1 MPRKSPR
8 ARRKPDSEPRL
19 PGKGRPRATPGR
31 TRAAARG
38 KTVRDASAGR
48 RVRANATRH
57 APGGARAVGRGTG
70 RNARPAAQLAHQ
82 RARKPRPTA
91 QRTRAARP
99 APAKRPA
106 ARPTTRRPR
115 FAPPDPARIA
125 ALLDLLDR
133 GYPGARTAL
142 RHENPLQLLIATI
155 LSAQCTDERVNMVT
169 PALFARYPDA
179 AAFAGADR
187 AELEAMVRSTGFY
200 RNKAK
205 AIQSCCADIVAR
217 HGCEVPRTLDELT
230 ALPGVGR
237 KTANVVLGSAFGIP
251 GIVVDTHVGRLSK
264 RLGLTRESDPVRIEF
279 ALMPILPRERWSVFS
294 HWLILHGRMVCVARK
309 PRCSTCSLAPHCPRI
324 GVTASQ

>member
-8 ARRKPDSEPRL
+8 ARRKPDPEPKL
-19 PGKGRPRATPGR
+19 PGKRRARATPGR

-38 KTVRDASAGR
+38 KSARAASAAKR
-48 RVRANATRH
+48 PRAIAKRH
-57 APGGARAVGRGTG
+57 TPRG
-70 RNARPAAQLAHQ
+70 ARPA
-82 RARKPRPTA
+82 RATK
-91 QRTRAARP
+91 
-99 APAKRPA
+99 AKRPA
-106 ARPTTRRPR
+106 APRRAK
-115 FAPPDPARIA
+115 FAPPEPGRVTAV
-125 ALLDLLDR
+125 LDLLDR
-133 GYPGARTAL
+133 GYPDARTAL
-142 RHENPLQLLIATI
+142 NHENPLQLLIATI

-187 AELEAMVRSTGFY
+187 AELEEMVRSTGFY

-205 AIQSCCADIVAR
+205 SIQSCCVELILK
-217 HGCEVPRTLDELT
+217 HGGEVPRTLDELV
-230 ALPGVGR
+230 ALAGVGR

-264 RLGLTRESDPVRIEF
+264 RLGLTRETDPVKVEF

-294 HWLILHGRMVCVARK
+294 HWLILHGRKVCVARK
-309 PRCSTCSLAPHCPRI
+309 PRCSACALASHCPRI